1 MIRRSA
7 VVVSC
12 LLLSTAAWASTVWIT
27 ATGQGGSQVQAR
39 TAAEF
44 NAQLQCHQ
52 LGLGTIQIHF
62 SSFTAL
68 AGGWQAQVS
77 AECGKT
83 DGPPDIYH

>member
-1 MIRRSA
+1 MRRRSA
-7 VVVSC
+7 VILSC
-12 LLLSTAAWASTVWIT
+12 FLLSAPAWASTVWIT

-39 TAAEF
+39 IDAEF
-44 NAQLQCHQ
+44 NAQRQCHQ
-52 LGLGTIQIHF
+52 LGLGTIQIQF
-62 SSFTAL
+62 SSFSPQ